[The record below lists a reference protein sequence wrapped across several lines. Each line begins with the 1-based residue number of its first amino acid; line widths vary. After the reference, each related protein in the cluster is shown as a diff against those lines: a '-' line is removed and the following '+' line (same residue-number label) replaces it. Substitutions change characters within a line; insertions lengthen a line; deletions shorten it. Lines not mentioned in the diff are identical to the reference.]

1 MIHMIFLA
9 DRDHLIHI
17 DTPVRVLSQDW
28 GGGGGVSTQNQ
39 LELLMSV

>member
-28 GGGGGVSTQNQ
+28 GGGGVSTQNQ